1 MPTTLGIRRRRRLW
15 EKGIGLPGDNSKIL
29 GVARRLTAQ
38 VDAPVLGGIAVILHG
53 FAAKLPED
61 LRVDFKRLVDAV
73 RAAERAS
80 QGKPRF

>member
-1 MPTTLGIRRRRRLW
+1 MPTTLGIRRR
-15 EKGIGLPGDNSKIL
+15 
-29 GVARRLTAQ
+29 
-38 VDAPVLGGIAVILHG
+38 